1 MRDRYGVAE
10 GEDGVDERRAEPKPE
25 DGRAA
30 EQAEYVQVV
39 PVPVPAT
46 GNKDWRTQNTEIT

>member
-46 GNKDWRTQNTEIT
+46 GNKD